1 MLIAAGMLSVQ
12 NRNYDSD
19 NARSVA
25 AASSA
30 PVQVFACNAAASVAM
45 QNSSLELHSG
55 DQTAHGDTGLELSGT
70 QTGLK
75 LYC

>member
-45 QNSSLELHSG
+45 QGRGALTGEYE
-55 DQTAHGDTGLELSGT
+55 TAIHASCGAGLRAPD
-70 QTGLK
+70 
-75 LYC
+75 